1 MNAFQSRIAL
11 TVTILA
17 LALSAPAARGDEDLQ
32 ELVNDARDTITRFTA
47 DPNMDW
53 FRDNAEAAN
62 GLLVVP
68 RLWRGGF
75 FFGGSGGSGVL
86 LARHLE
92 TGTWSYPAFYT
103 IGSVSVGPQIGAEQ
117 AEVVLMI
124 MTQRGLD
131 SMLATSVKLGA
142 DISVAAG
149 PVGTGAKAATA
160 DILAFSRSKGLYGGV
175 TVEGAVIAARH
186 SWNEA
191 YYRRPVRPLD
201 ILFERT
207 ARNPSADPLREAV
220 TRVAGIVRSEPGQ
233 PTATLRRSPAA
244 SAPRGQMSY

>member
-1 MNAFQSRIAL
+1 MRAFQSRIAWTL
-11 TVTILA
+11 TLLV
-17 LALSAPAARGDEDLQ
+17 LALSAPAARADE
-32 ELVNDARDTITRFTA
+32 ELVNDARETIMRFTS

-53 FRDNAEAAN
+53 FRDNAREAM

-86 LARHLE
+86 LARDPQ

-103 IGSVSVGPQIGAEQ
+103 IGAVSVGPQVGAEA

-142 DISVAAG
+142 DVSIAAG
-149 PVGTGAKAATA
+149 PVGAGAKAATT
-160 DILAFSRSKGLYGGV
+160 DILAYSRSKGFYGGA
-175 TVEGAVIAARH
+175 TVEGAVIAARD

-191 YYRRPVRPLD
+191 YYGRPVRPLD
-201 ILFERT
+201 ILLR
-207 ARNPSADPLREAV
+207 REAKNAQADLLRQEV
-220 TRVAGIVRSEPGQ
+220 TRVAGVVPSQSTAAVRSPSLAPLPPAQ
-233 PTATLRRSPAA
+233 AT
-244 SAPRGQMSY
+244 Y